1 MYVGRRSKLKE
12 YVNGLN
18 VLADS
23 PNTLNDFAMMK
34 TLGLNRL
41 IVNYR
46 KLKEENCD

>member
-1 MYVGRRSKLKE
+1 MSKLKE

-23 PNTLNDFAMMK
+23 PNALNDFAMIK

-46 KLKEENCD
+46 KMNDENCD